1 MKSIK
6 KLLLSSVSNAALFMA
21 ANSIVQCCSGKI
33 YQQNVNEELKNK
45 TSNLAAKK
53 WHSRRHE
60 SDKSL

>member
-21 ANSIVQCCSGKI
+21 ATSIVQCCSGKM
-33 YQQNVNEELKNK
+33 YQQNITDELKNK
-45 TSNLAAKK
+45 TSNLAAQK

-60 SDKSL
+60 SGKAL